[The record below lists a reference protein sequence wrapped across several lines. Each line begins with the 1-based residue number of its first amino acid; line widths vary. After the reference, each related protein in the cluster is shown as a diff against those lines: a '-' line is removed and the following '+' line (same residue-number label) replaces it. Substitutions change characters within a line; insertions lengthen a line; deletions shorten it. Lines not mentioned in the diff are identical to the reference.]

1 MNPEQA
7 ITLVQYNIWANH
19 RVLIKALALPQKKL
33 LAKTSL
39 SRQSIIATLIHILD
53 TQWYWREGA
62 QFGNLPIETL
72 VPSSFSTLTALKR
85 RWDEEDKLLLNYIQS
100 LSTDELNGSVTYKWP
115 QARPRT
121 RPLWHIL
128 QHIFNHAT
136 HHRSEIGQHLATLH
150 QSPGDLDFIKFVA
163 RAKKLEK

>member
-7 ITLVQYNIWANH
+7 ITLVQYNTSANH
-19 RVLIKALALPQKKL
+19 RVLVKALKLPEKKL
-33 LAKTSL
+33 FSKTSL
-39 SRQSIIATLIHILD
+39 SHRNIIATLIHILD

-62 QFGNLPIETL
+62 QFGNLPIQELSADTF
-72 VPSSFSTLTALKR
+72 PTLTALRR
-85 RWDEEDKLLLNYIQS
+85 RWDEEDKLLLNYVKN
-100 LSTDELNGSVTYKWP
+100 LSIDELNGNVAYKWP

-128 QHIFNHAT
+128 QPIFNHAT
-136 HHRSEIGQHLATLH
+136 HHRGEIGQYLATLN

-163 RAKKLEK
+163 KAKT